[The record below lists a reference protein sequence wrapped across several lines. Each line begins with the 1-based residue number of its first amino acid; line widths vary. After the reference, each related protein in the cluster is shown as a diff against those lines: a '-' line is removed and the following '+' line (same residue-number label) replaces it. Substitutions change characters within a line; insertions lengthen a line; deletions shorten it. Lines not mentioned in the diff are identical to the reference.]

1 MIVFQYLRYS
11 PKLSAP
17 SIYSSQRSDMTLIII
32 SSNNHI
38 YDQSHVY
45 SVCNVCVCVCV
56 FDTRDGSKEVPRDVS
71 VNIIK
76 GFMKQEKS
84 IIKLNYT

>member
-1 MIVFQYLRYS
+1 MF
-11 PKLSAP
+11 
-17 SIYSSQRSDMTLIII
+17 
-32 SSNNHI
+32 
-38 YDQSHVY
+38 
-45 SVCNVCVCVCV
+45 VCVCV